1 MTSSRGCRRKPGS
14 ESAAIMLFLM
24 QLREPESNV
33 AAAVPAAMFIASA
46 LRNFLPGTPVCVKA
60 ARPLQMARYLRC
72 TGLKSN
78 DSFFLHHVKKNSEIN
93 PGAPGMPPGEE
104 LAALHQRI
112 AELETAEQQHQ
123 QMEKSLGE
131 NERKYRLLFENM
143 TAGAALHEMIYNDR
157 GLPIDFRYLEVN
169 SAFEKLTGVPASE
182 VLGKTGKEVNPI
194 LEQEMIEAFGKV
206 ARTGKPITWEGFSDV
221 RGRFYDAWI
230 FSPAKDRFA
239 AVFTDITERRLAE
252 EALRHSEERYRQLF
266 DLESDAIVVADCETG
281 KILEVNAAAVV
292 RYGYSRDEWL
302 RMKHTD
308 VSAGPEKV
316 RNEEDMYVP
325 LHWHRKKDGVVFPV
339 EISSSFYE
347 RQGRKVQ
354 VAAIRDITARKQI
367 EERILKLSSLK
378 QRLLGTGNINEKLK
392 LITDGMVRIFGAD
405 FARIWLTQEAD
416 LCEKGCWHA
425 AITEGPN
432 VCRNRTQ
439 CLHLFVSSGR
449 YPAIDGS
456 HRRVPLGCY
465 KIGRIASGENAKF
478 ITNSVK
484 NDPQIYDREWAKSL
498 GLVAFAGFRLLSAE
512 GKPIGVMALFRK
524 WAIPPDEEA
533 FLADL
538 ANAASQVVLAA
549 TAEEERRKLERQ
561 VQQVQKLESIGV
573 LAGGIAHDFNNLLTA
588 ILGHANLAAMDLP
601 SESPLRDNLRE
612 IDKATRRAAELCRQ
626 MLAYSGR
633 GKFIVEPI
641 NLSHLAQELAN
652 LLQISI
658 SKKVTLLCHFATELP
673 AIEADAAQVRQVVMN
688 LVINA
693 SEAIGDKKGVITVS
707 TGVMHC
713 DEAYLRGS
721 HLAEPACPGDY
732 VYFEAIDT
740 GCGMDAETRAK
751 IFDPFFT
758 TKFAG
763 RGLGLAAVLGIVR
776 SHKGAIKI
784 NSEPG
789 KGTTFRVLFPASSK
803 TAKKNEPPLAAELW
817 RGTGTILVVDDEESV
832 RKVAEKMLALCGFR
846 VLAAANGRE
855 AIALFQESHEQI
867 ACVLLDLT
875 MPQMDGEETFRELR
889 RIRGDLRVILA
900 SGYSETE
907 VSRRFAGQNVAGFIE
922 KPYELAMLNVKLRE
936 ALTGVADVPG

>member
-1 MTSSRGCRRKPGS
+1 MRFP
-14 ESAAIMLFLM
+14 AL
-24 QLREPESNV
+24 LREPESII
-33 AAAVPAAMFIASA
+33 AAAIPATFF
-46 LRNFLPGTPVCVKA
+46 LRLPCRAFAGNPIYVKA
-60 ARPLQMARYLRC
+60 AGSLQMARYLRC

-78 DSFFLHHVKKNSEIN
+78 DSFFQPHVKEHGEND
-93 PGAPGMPPGEE
+93 PDAPGMPAGEE
-104 LAALHQRI
+104 LAALHRRI
-112 AELETAEQQHQ
+112 AELETAGQQHQ
-123 QMEKSLGE
+123 RMEKSLEE

-143 TAGAALHEMIYNDR
+143 TAGAALHEMIYDDR
-157 GLPIDFRYLEVN
+157 GLPVDFRYLEVN

-194 LEQEMIEAFGKV
+194 LEQEMIEVFGRV

-302 RMKHTD
+302 RMKRTD
-308 VSAGPEKV
+308 VSVEPEKV

-325 LHWHRKKDGVVFPV
+325 LRWHRKKGGMVFPV

-354 VAAIRDITARKQI
+354 VAAIRDITARKQT

-378 QRLLGTGNINEKLK
+378 QRLLGTGTINEKLK
-392 LITDGMVRIFGAD
+392 FITDGIVRTFGAD
-405 FARIWLTQEAD
+405 FARIWLTGEAD
-416 LCEKGCWHA
+416 LCEKGCRHA
-425 AITEGPN
+425 AAAGGRD
-432 VCRNRTQ
+432 VCRDRTQ
-439 CLHLFVSSGR
+439 CLHLLASSGR
-449 YPAIDGS
+449 YSAMNDS

-478 ITNSVK
+478 ITNNVT

-498 GLVAFAGFRLLSAE
+498 GLVAFAGFRLISAE

-533 FLADL
+533 FLEDL

-549 TAEEERRKLERQ
+549 TAEEERHKLERQ
-561 VQQVQKLESIGV
+561 VQQAQKLESIGV

-601 SESPLRDNLRE
+601 SESPVRDNLLE

-633 GKFIVEPI
+633 GKFVVEPI
-641 NLSHLAQELAN
+641 NLSQLAQELTD
-652 LLQISI
+652 LLQISV
-658 SKKVTLLCHFATELP
+658 SKKVTLHCRFAGELP

-693 SEAIGDKKGVITVS
+693 SEAIGDKEGVITIS

-713 DEAYLRGS
+713 DEVYLRGS

-732 VYFEAIDT
+732 VFFEASDT

-776 SHKGAIKI
+776 SHKGAITI

-803 TAKKNEPPLAAELW
+803 IAEKTEPSRADKLW
-817 RGTGTILVVDDEESV
+817 RGTGTVLVVDDEEAV

-889 RIRGDLRVILA
+889 RIRGDIRVILA
-900 SGYSETE
+900 SGYSENE
-907 VSRRFAGQNVAGFIE
+907 VSRRFAGQDIAGFIE

-936 ALTGVADVPG
+936 ALTGGRTSLGK